1 MNYFQL
7 YKSRAMMF
15 VALALARNR
24 YICELADRLFFIGVT
39 EQSSLFPLKEE
50 FNAKTWI
57 DNHISI
63 VIK

>member
-1 MNYFQL
+1 
-7 YKSRAMMF
+7 MF

-24 YICELADRLFFIGVT
+24 YIYELADRICFVGVT
-39 EQSSLFPLKEE
+39 EQSILFPLKEE
-50 FNAKTWI
+50 FKAKTWI